1 MILWKILG
9 YTLSGVGL
17 LLKYCR
23 YILGKAN
30 FVHLQPVKIG
40 VSFKQEAFSIREGVD
55 RDEVGEGDDSQDGVE
70 CSQCG
75 VVGHGTP

>member
-1 MILWKILG
+1 M
-9 YTLSGVGL
+9 
-17 LLKYCR
+17 
-23 YILGKAN
+23 
-30 FVHLQPVKIG
+30 HLQPVKIG

-75 VVGHGTP
+75 VVWSWYSLEAAHPLHD